1 MIIEE
6 IKNIKSG
13 KRELRQFGLT
23 VGIVLGLLGGLF
35 FLRKKDYYSCFLI
48 FSLAFLFLGSVAPI
62 LLKPIQKIWMALSI
76 IIGWFIT
83 RIILIV
89 LFYFV
94 VTPTGILA
102 RLFGKDFL
110 NLRFGRN
117 INTYWIPRKK
127 RKLERRDYEK
137 QF

>member
-23 VGIVLGLLGGLF
+23 VAIVLSLLGGLF
-35 FLRKKDYYSCFLI
+35 FLRKKDYYSCFLA
-48 FSLAFLFLGSVAPI
+48 FSAAFLFLGLVAPI

-83 RIILIV
+83 RIILII
-89 LFYFV
+89 LFYLV

-110 NLRFGRN
+110 NLRFDRN
-117 INTYWIPRKK
+117 INSYWIPRKK